1 MNDVPT
7 PLVAADRSSIRDAV
21 RTNLT
26 ETLPTR
32 TRGFVVEHFAKLEA
46 EKQGTA
52 LIKGLDKLSNLERD
66 LNKINRP
73 DIKTFN
79 EDGSEASASWSKDRL
94 EERKKLT
101 EQIEKLTKA
110 IDKADDKGD
119 FADLY
124 NLTK

>member
-26 ETLPTR
+26 NTLPAR
-32 TRGFVVEHFAKLEA
+32 TRELVVEHFAKMEA

-52 LIKGLDKLSNLERD
+52 LIKGLDKLSALERD

-73 DIKTFN
+73 DVKTYN
-79 EDGSEASASWSKDRL
+79 EDGSEASSTWSKDRL
-94 EERKKLT
+94 DERKKLS
-101 EQIEKLTKA
+101 EQIEKLSKA

>member
-26 ETLPTR
+26 NTLPAR
-32 TRGFVVEHFAKLEA
+32 TRELVVEHFAKQEA

-52 LIKGLDKLSNLERD
+52 LIKGLDKLSSLERD

-73 DIKTFN
+73 DVKTYN
-79 EDGSEASASWSKDRL
+79 EDGSEASATWSKDRL
-94 EERKKLT
+94 DERKKLS
-101 EQIEKLTKA
+101 EQIEKLSKA

>member
-7 PLVAADRSSIRDAV
+7 PLAAADRVSIRDAV

-26 ETLPTR
+26 ETLPNR

-52 LIKGLDKLSNLERD
+52 LIKGLDKLSSLERD

-73 DIKTFN
+73 DVQTFN
-79 EDGSEASASWSKDRL
+79 EDGSVASASWSKDRL
-94 EERKKLT
+94 DERKKLS
-101 EQIEKLTKA
+101 EQIEKLSKA